1 MLLCENV
8 RYYPV
13 RSIKNPPLFYVRGV
27 CQRKHSVM
35 NEAIIYFMMTEITRL
50 WKLIN
55 EKDKTIE
62 ALERELD
69 IITDPLTINDIQN
82 PN

>member
-1 MLLCENV
+1 
-8 RYYPV
+8 
-13 RSIKNPPLFYVRGV
+13 
-27 CQRKHSVM
+27 
-35 NEAIIYFMMTEITRL
+35 MTEITRL

-55 EKDKTIE
+55 EKDKAIE

>member
-1 MLLCENV
+1 
-8 RYYPV
+8 
-13 RSIKNPPLFYVRGV
+13 
-27 CQRKHSVM
+27 M

-55 EKDKTIE
+55 EKDKTID

>member
-1 MLLCENV
+1 
-8 RYYPV
+8 
-13 RSIKNPPLFYVRGV
+13 
-27 CQRKHSVM
+27 
-35 NEAIIYFMMTEITRL
+35 MTEITRL

>member
-1 MLLCENV
+1 MNELTITKHNSNS
-8 RYYPV
+8 Y
-13 RSIKNPPLFYVRGV
+13 SIYKVNYLKNSYIY
-27 CQRKHSVM
+27 RKHSKM

-55 EKDKTIE
+55 EKDKTID